1 MVGAYEVAR
10 RVGLPGASTGGRYE
24 KHRDGEGMK
33 GEDDEGGD
41 DPLGSCKVERRGLPA
56 FRDSLSE
63 GVAKGTFGVLEWEY
77 GFEGSSQPTKSKP
90 LKGKIVCARDWRM
103 ETTY

>member
-56 FRDSLSE
+56 FRDLLSK
-63 GVAKGTFGVLEWEY
+63 GVAKGTFGVLE
-77 GFEGSSQPTKSKP
+77 
-90 LKGKIVCARDWRM
+90 
-103 ETTY
+103 